1 MTESLKNLE
10 PFIDILSVLLV
21 SFAFYLPHILS
32 LWETL
37 LLCWLTD
44 HHLTSSKRLILL
56 IQLRIIRR
64 FTSHTKVS
72 PDSARVLL
80 LLLLLLLAVCKWS
93 LLLLNLLS
101 GFFSLW
107 LGLTWPIVILLLW
120 GSWCT
125 GLRSLNKSFWSRR
138 VTSSFFRILLI
149 FTLSLTLENVEKG
162 VSTSHEIWMVG
173 VYMGIFNFNELDDHV
188 CGRS

>member
-10 PFIDILSVLLV
+10 PFIVILSVLLV
-21 SFAFYLPHILS
+21 SFTFYLPHILS

-80 LLLLLLLAVCKWS
+80 LLLAVCKWS

-107 LGLTWPIVILLLW
+107 LGLNWPIVILLLW

-149 FTLSLTLENVEKG
+149 FTLSLTLENVEKS

-173 VYMGIFNFNELDDHV
+173 VYMGIFNFNELDDHI